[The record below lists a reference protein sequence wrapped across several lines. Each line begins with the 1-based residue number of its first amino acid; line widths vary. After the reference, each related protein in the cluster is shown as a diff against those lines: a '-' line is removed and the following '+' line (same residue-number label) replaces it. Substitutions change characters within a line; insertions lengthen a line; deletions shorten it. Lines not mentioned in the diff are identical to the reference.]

1 MFAGFVWLTSNH
13 VLGSGDFWDKSLS
26 VFFFFF
32 LILKL
37 PSFYTG
43 NFKIFKNTLGKFIQ
57 NRPPKRVITS
67 NNAKVLKQDSSLN
80 PVY

>member
-32 LILKL
+32 FNFEIALVLHGEFQNFQKYTREIYPES
-37 PSFYTG
+37 PS
-43 NFKIFKNTLGKFIQ
+43 
-57 NRPPKRVITS
+57 
-67 NNAKVLKQDSSLN
+67 
-80 PVY
+80 